1 MNIRNPLRYVLDLVK
16 FWPGME
22 LPEEVNANEKLCE
35 VLEKIRGTAAW
46 TKSKYHP

>member
-1 MNIRNPLRYVLDLVK
+1 MNVQSINDSIRTEDIQAT
-16 FWPGME
+16 GME

-46 TKSKYHP
+46 TKSKHHP